1 MSRWKSFG
9 FVASTS
15 ASICGAS
22 SAKSQ
27 ANQDALELLR
37 ALSSFIARPWRG
49 STCRKVAP
57 YGSSSSRLS
66 TASPHLARPINELW
80 DAPLCPS
87 GAILVDALEDLVPKD
102 SMGPLAT
109 KQALKRTRRGH
120 ESCSNGGLGPHFQAL
135 ESLKRGSPAGI
146 SAASPWSPTR
156 GPARGSPG
164 PSRSAPGSRHGVEAC
179 ECSEP
184 TI

>member
-22 SAKSQ
+22 SAESQ

-37 ALSSFIARPWRG
+37 ALSCFIARPWRG

-135 ESLKRGSPAGI
+135 ESAKKRL
-146 SAASPWSPTR
+146 TR
-156 GPARGSPG
+156 RNFSCITMEPNAR
-164 PSRSAPGSRHGVEAC
+164 PSSWFTRPKPFCARFKARS
-179 ECSEP
+179 
-184 TI
+184 